1 MHRVNQATRVITSDS
16 ILICWSF
23 QENFNWYTFTGNAP
37 TEIQFFFILRYDWFD
52 IFPPRQTNNKLNI
65 VMVYFLNC
73 RLIIRTYQISFKKSL
88 LWHSRFQ
95 RHEFRKLPNIP
106 RITRKTSWSSLNSNK
121 FIKSKDVIGL
131 WKELLLL
138 NEKRQNNFQNN
149 LKHFKLYLYPVTV

>member
-23 QENFNWYTFTGNAP
+23 QENMNWYTFTGNAP

-65 VMVYFLNC
+65 VVVYFLNC
-73 RLIIRTYQISFKKSL
+73 RLIIGTYQISFKKSL

-95 RHEFRKLPNIP
+95 RYEFRKLPKIP
-106 RITRKTSWSSLNSNK
+106 RITRKNSWSSLNSNK

-138 NEKRQNNFQNN
+138 NEKRESNFQNN